1 MGAREIT
8 TKQGGSNHWGSPIK
22 GVKGV
27 SPLAQSFG
35 FAKSNIALSVL
46 T

>member
-22 GVKGV
+22 GVKGAC
-27 SPLAQSFG
+27 PLPNTFG
-35 FAKSNIALSVL
+35 SAKSDIGLSVL